1 MSGGTSNYAHLVRM
15 AGLFVLGILLFLGGR
30 SFFVPKDFGVYGHYR
45 AGALD
50 DARARPIKFAGQAT
64 CVECHANIGDLRK
77 TTRHAKVSC
86 ESCHGPLASHAA
98 GDEPAKP
105 TRPDGLKTCVGCH
118 TKSPSKP
125 PTFPQVVV
133 VDHAADNACIVCHNP
148 HAPKMS

>member
-98 GDEPAKP
+98 LTRMPETPNAPRRPLRISSAK
-105 TRPDGLKTCVGCH
+105 TRSR
-118 TKSPSKP
+118 SPPRTTALATRLSNRN
-125 PTFPQVVV
+125 T
-133 VDHAADNACIVCHNP
+133 
-148 HAPKMS
+148 S